1 MKPKDRRYGFYLE
14 DMLVSMERIQE
25 YLGELEFIQFKQ
37 KYIVVD
43 AVIRNF
49 EIIGEASKHIPEDI
63 ISKYPDIPWKKM
75 YDLRNIVTHEYFGID
90 YEMLWEIDKND
101 LPKNQI
107 DLQRLI
113 EIEKKSTGTNKQ
125 YSA

>member
-25 YLGELEFIQFKQ
+25 YIGELEFNQFK
-37 KYIVVD
+37 KLYIVVD

-90 YEMLWEIDKND
+90 YEMLWEIAKND

-113 EIEKKSTGTNKQ
+113 EIEKKHWH
-125 YSA
+125 